1 MNHKPYVCTIC
12 SQDFTRKYSGNRHNW
27 DLHNGQSK
35 IVRMVDYVVGR
46 ISGQY
51 HPDNPFAY
59 RSKQKQYNPVGQMPE
74 GSDLFKQKNRG
85 DASNLDPTEMMR
97 IAMGM
102 A

>member
-1 MNHKPYVCTIC
+1 MFVQSVLKISQESIVVIDIIGICTMVKAKSSEWLIMWWDEF
-12 SQDFTRKYSGNRHNW
+12 QDS
-27 DLHNGQSK
+27 
-35 IVRMVDYVVGR
+35 I
-46 ISGQY
+46 
-51 HPDNPFAY
+51 NPFAY